1 MGMGVMGAGCKGDMM
16 ADESRRPI
24 AARNTKWA
32 ARLTTTLVRRGITP
46 NAISVASMAAA
57 ALAGLAFWGAGAL
70 GPGPGAGLLLI
81 LGAGFV
87 QLRLLC
93 NLFDGLVAVEGG
105 KGTKDGP
112 FWNEFPDRVADVL
125 ILGGF
130 GIAAGLPSLG
140 WLAAA
145 LAVMTAYVRE
155 LGHALGQTPDFRGPM
170 AKPHR
175 MAALTI
181 GAVAQVVVWILGLHW
196 PVIAW
201 VLWLVLIGTL
211 VTVVRRAI
219 RVVKRL
225 KAA

>member
-1 MGMGVMGAGCKGDMM
+1 MS
-16 ADESRRPI
+16 DENRRPI

-32 ARLTTTLVRRGITP
+32 ARLTRALVARRITP

-57 ALAGLAFWGAGAL
+57 ALAGLAFWGAGAA
-70 GPGPGAGLLLI
+70 GPGPGAGALLI

-130 GIAAGLPSLG
+130 GMAAGLPALG

-181 GAVAQVVVWILGLHW
+181 GAVAQGAVWIAGSGW
-196 PVIAW
+196 PVLGA
-201 VLWLVLIGTL
+201 VLWLVLAGTCA
-211 VTVVRRAI
+211 TVIRRAL
-219 RVVKRL
+219 RVVARL
-225 KAA
+225 KAAGG

>member
-1 MGMGVMGAGCKGDMM
+1 MV
-16 ADESRRPI
+16 DENRRPI

-32 ARLTTTLVRRGITP
+32 ARVTTALVERGATP
-46 NAISVASMAAA
+46 NGISVASMGAA
-57 ALAGLAFWGAGAL
+57 ALAGLAFWGAGAA
-70 GPGPGAGLLLI
+70 GPGIGAGILLI

-105 KGTKDGP
+105 QGAKDGP
-112 FWNEFPDRVADVL
+112 FWNEFPDRVADVM

-130 GIAAGLPSLG
+130 GLAASMPSLG

-145 LAVMTAYVRE
+145 LAVMTAYTRE

-181 GAVAQVVVWILGLHW
+181 GAIAQVGVWIAGMGW
-196 PVIAW
+196 PVISW
-201 VLWLVLIGTL
+201 VLWLVLIGTGA
-211 VTVVRRAI
+211 TVIRRALRI
-219 RVVKRL
+219 VQRL
-225 KAA
+225 KTAQA